1 MKMRSLVNLRA
12 TATALAGFCLI
23 VTSGCQPLTMRQRF
37 SNFFGSPARNQDED
51 DWDAPS
57 RRFVGREDQDEAQE
71 ATGPSAKTSE
81 SDSTKPNGLWWQQRK
96 NASNAS
102 VPRVILPKD
111 RAKIAEREGSK
122 DHSSEVATSSKTIG
136 PSNDAAVASAGSKR
150 SDSDAKSTAGKT
162 SVALYGSKEESGPG
176 QVVSTKASVSSD
188 AGVAKA
194 SISGENSASIA
205 DTGIH
210 DVDID
215 GALASLPPQFRDVV
229 KKTIAAARDKESLSP
244 SNSGSSDAP
253 AVANAVPDE
262 PVIRRLSDTEITTPA
277 PSESALASHAPP
289 AAAMSALPGAT
300 GPVIEKVSATTTAPA
315 SSNNSVV
322 TASGNVASN
331 SVASNSV
338 SSNATSLPSSNAP
351 QGHSPLPSTTPAAIS
366 ALPSSQ
372 PSVHPGAISTPPT
385 NPLSWHQATS
395 QAIELLEKQLEE
407 KAPADDSLRMSQ
419 EITLRMLYV
428 TQRRLDDA
436 LRPIDRLT
444 EQEQEYVRH
453 QMQAMY
459 EASNPDANPARSRHW
474 SVVMNSQREAT
485 AHLASIS
492 NLEVRSVAFCKQV
505 DGYGVTERFPK
516 YQFTPDQDVL
526 LYCEVD
532 NVAAERVKG
541 GYETQLQGNYEI
553 CDSKGNRITEQLLPM
568 EPEVCQNHRRDY
580 FIVYKIY
587 MPQQVAPGNYQL
599 RLNIEDR
606 KSKKFGQS
614 TVDFEIKK

>member
-1 MKMRSLVNLRA
+1 M
-12 TATALAGFCLI
+12 
-23 VTSGCQPLTMRQRF
+23 
-37 SNFFGSPARNQDED
+37 
-51 DWDAPS
+51 
-57 RRFVGREDQDEAQE
+57 
-71 ATGPSAKTSE
+71 
-81 SDSTKPNGLWWQQRK
+81 
-96 NASNAS
+96 
-102 VPRVILPKD
+102 
-111 RAKIAEREGSK
+111 
-122 DHSSEVATSSKTIG
+122 
-136 PSNDAAVASAGSKR
+136 
-150 SDSDAKSTAGKT
+150 
-162 SVALYGSKEESGPG
+162 
-176 QVVSTKASVSSD
+176 
-188 AGVAKA
+188 
-194 SISGENSASIA
+194 
-205 DTGIH
+205 
-210 DVDID
+210 
-215 GALASLPPQFRDVV
+215 
-229 KKTIAAARDKESLSP
+229 
-244 SNSGSSDAP
+244 
-253 AVANAVPDE
+253 
-262 PVIRRLSDTEITTPA
+262 IRRLSDTEIT
-277 PSESALASHAPP
+277 PP
-289 AAAMSALPGAT
+289 AANGN
-300 GPVIEKVSATTTAPA
+300 VIEKVSATTAAPA

-322 TASGNVASN
+322 TASGNVAAN
-331 SVASNSV
+331 SVASSV
-338 SSNATSLPSSNAP
+338 PSLPP
-351 QGHSPLPSTTPAAIS
+351 SPPTIH
-366 ALPSSQ
+366 
-372 PSVHPGAISTPPT
+372 HPGATTAAPT
-385 NPLSWHQATS
+385 NPITWHQTTS
-395 QAIELLEKQLEE
+395 QAIELLEKQLED

-419 EITLRMLYV
+419 EISLRMLYV

-436 LRPIDRLT
+436 LRPIDRLS
-444 EQEQEYVRH
+444 EQEQEYLRH

>member
-12 TATALAGFCLI
+12 TATALAGFCLV

-37 SNFFGSPARNQDED
+37 SNFFGPPVRNQDED
-51 DWDAPS
+51 DWDAPARS
-57 RRFVGREDQDEAQE
+57 RLGREDHDDAENAMKSSAQAAE
-71 ATGPSAKTSE
+71 SASAKS
-81 SDSTKPNGLWWQQRK
+81 NGLWWQQRK
-96 NASNAS
+96 NANNAS

-111 RAKIAEREGSK
+111 RVKIAERENLK
-122 DHSSEVATSSKTIG
+122 DAASESASSSNAIG
-136 PSNDAAVASAGSKR
+136 PSSDAGVALVGSTKSDNDSKTTGAKTAVAF
-150 SDSDAKSTAGKT
+150 
-162 SVALYGSKEESGPG
+162 YGPKDDSGPG
-176 QVVSTKASVSSD
+176 QVVSTKASTSSETG
-188 AGVAKA
+188 AAKA
-194 SISGENSASIA
+194 SIAGDNSASIA

-229 KKTIAAARDKESLSP
+229 KKTIAAARDKESSNP
-244 SNSGSSDAP
+244 SNNGTMVAP
-253 AVANAVPDE
+253 AVGNTAPDE
-262 PVIRRLSDTEITTPA
+262 PVIRRLSDSEIT
-277 PSESALASHAPP
+277 LP
-289 AAAMSALPGAT
+289 AATPSNLAASASPAAT
-300 GPVIEKVSATTTAPA
+300 TVIQPVASVPVIEKVSATAAAPT

-322 TASGNVASN
+322 TASG
-331 SVASNSV
+331 SV
-338 SSNATSLPSSNAP
+338 SATSATMNVPS
-351 QGHSPLPSTTPAAIS
+351 
-366 ALPSSQ
+366 
-372 PSVHPGAISTPPT
+372 PPT
-385 NPLSWHQATS
+385 IQPGSTAAAPSNPITWHQATS
-395 QAIELLEKQLEE
+395 QAIELLEKQLDD

-436 LRPIDRLT
+436 LRPIDRLSD
-444 EQEQEYVRH
+444 QEQEYVRH

>member
-1 MKMRSLVNLRA
+1 MKMRSLVNLRS
-12 TATALAGFCLI
+12 TATALAGFCLV

-37 SNFFGSPARNQDED
+37 SNFFGSPARDHDED
-51 DWDAPS
+51 DWDAPG
-57 RRFVGREDQDEAQE
+57 RRYRDRDEQL
-71 ATGPSAKTSE
+71 E
-81 SDSTKPNGLWWQQRK
+81 SDDETGSSPKTADSAPAKSNGLWWQQRK
-96 NASNAS
+96 NSSNAS

-111 RAKIAEREGSK
+111 RAKIEEQENSK
-122 DHSSEVATSSKTIG
+122 GLVRDGNSSSKTIG
-136 PSNDAAVASAGSKR
+136 PANDAGIASVGSKK
-150 SDSDAKSTAGKT
+150 SDKDDKSNAGKAT
-162 SVALYGSKEESGPG
+162 VALYGPNEKSGPG
-176 QVVSTKASVSSD
+176 QLVPTKASTSSEAESVKVSI
-188 AGVAKA
+188 AGDN
-194 SISGENSASIA
+194 GASIA

-229 KKTIAAARDKESLSP
+229 KKTIAAARDKESSSP
-244 SNSGSSDAP
+244 SSNGTKDSN
-253 AVANAVPDE
+253 AVANAEPNE
-262 PVIRRLSDTEITTPA
+262 PVIRRLSEPEITPPSSNGTILVANATPVA
-277 PSESALASHAPP
+277 PAVTPPTPPNANAS
-289 AAAMSALPGAT
+289 
-300 GPVIEKVSATTTAPA
+300 VIEKASAATPNPA
-315 SSNNSVV
+315 SSNNAVV
-322 TASGNVASN
+322 TASGNVAAN
-331 SVASNSV
+331 AATLPPPSVAPT
-338 SSNATSLPSSNAP
+338 NAQQHLPLPSSTSPAV
-351 QGHSPLPSTTPAAIS
+351 SPLTSSPPSQLSGAT
-366 ALPSSQ
+366 SSV
-372 PSVHPGAISTPPT
+372 SN
-385 NPLSWHQATS
+385 NPITWHQATS

-436 LRPIDRLT
+436 LRPIDRLS

-453 QMQAMY
+453 QMQALY

-505 DGYGVTERFPK
+505 DGYGVMERFPK
-516 YQFTPDQDVL
+516 YQFSPDQDVL

-541 GYETQLQGNYEI
+541 GYETQWLCNYEI

-587 MPQQVAPGNYQL
+587 MPQQIAPGNYQL

>member
-12 TATALAGFCLI
+12 TATALAGLCLV

-37 SNFFGSPARNQDED
+37 SNFFGPPVRNQEED
-51 DWDAPS
+51 DWDAPARS
-57 RRFVGREDQDEAQE
+57 RLGREDPLDAEDAMSSSAQAAE
-71 ATGPSAKTSE
+71 SASA
-81 SDSTKPNGLWWQQRK
+81 KPNGLWWQQRK

-111 RAKIAEREGSK
+111 RVKIAEQENWK
-122 DHSSEVATSSKTIG
+122 DATSERASTSNAIG
-136 PSNDAAVASAGSKR
+136 PSSDAGVALAGSKKTDN
-150 SDSDAKSTAGKT
+150 DSKTTGSKTTGAKTT
-162 SVALYGSKEESGPG
+162 VALYGPKDDSGPG
-176 QVVSTKASVSSD
+176 QVVSTKATGSSETG
-188 AGVAKA
+188 AAKA
-194 SISGENSASIA
+194 SISGDNNASIA

-229 KKTIAAARDKESLSP
+229 KKTIAAARDKESSNP
-244 SNSGSSDAP
+244 SNIGTMDAP
-253 AVANAVPDE
+253 ALANSALANSVLANSVLANSAPEE
-262 PVIRRLSDTEITTPA
+262 PVIRRLSDTEIT
-277 PSESALASHAPP
+277 PP
-289 AAAMSALPGAT
+289 AANGN
-300 GPVIEKVSATTTAPA
+300 VIEKVSATTAAPA

-322 TASGNVASN
+322 TASGNVAAN
-331 SVASNSV
+331 SVASSV
-338 SSNATSLPSSNAP
+338 PSLPP
-351 QGHSPLPSTTPAAIS
+351 SPPTIH
-366 ALPSSQ
+366 
-372 PSVHPGAISTPPT
+372 HPGATTAAPT
-385 NPLSWHQATS
+385 NPITWHQTTS
-395 QAIELLEKQLEE
+395 QAIELLEKQLED

-419 EITLRMLYV
+419 EISLRMLYV

-436 LRPIDRLT
+436 LRPIDRLS
-444 EQEQEYVRH
+444 EQEQEYLRH